1 MCPFVFSAGI
11 ETDLERIRLNADEQ
25 MCWYVEDR
33 LHEICTMSILYFGGI
48 LIPST

>member
-25 MCWYVEDR
+25 MCWYV
-33 LHEICTMSILYFGGI
+33 HEICTMSILYFGGI